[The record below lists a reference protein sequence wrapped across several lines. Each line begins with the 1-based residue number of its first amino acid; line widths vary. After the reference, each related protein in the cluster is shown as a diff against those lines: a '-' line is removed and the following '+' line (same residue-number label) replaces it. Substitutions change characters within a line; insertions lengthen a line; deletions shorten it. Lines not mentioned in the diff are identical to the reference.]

1 MRLRLVRPMKR
12 SGSANGYFEKRI
24 PADVAEAIAGRRYVV
39 PLTDAPEDRVMV
51 AIKAGQKSIR
61 FSLRSSIPSEIKQR
75 QAAAASFFEARFA
88 ELRDSRPV
96 ALSHR
101 EATALAGVLYAGWAE
116 GPDRSTTIAVD
127 VVSRHEMEVSRRL
140 EDREDE
146 EHMRGAA
153 EALEARLDAA
163 TPEEREEVL
172 GRLVD
177 RLMEREGFP
186 FVSPETR
193 RFLIDLFQRAL
204 VEGIQAHAKK
214 AGGDY
219 SPDPVA
225 ARFPAWEPLKRD
237 LPAPVKPALPAGKV
251 SLKGLV
257 EGWWK
262 EAEAA
267 GRTLSTYEG
276 AVAVFGRLSEFLKH
290 DDALRVTPEDI
301 IAFKDYRLASINPRT
316 KKRISAKTVKTS
328 DLSSLRTV
336 FEWAVINRKI
346 RENPAAKIT
355 VQASKSQRL
364 RAPDFTK
371 EEMAAILKHSDGVVL
386 GGAGAQTKAMYRWV
400 PWICAYTGARVGEI
414 VQLRKQDVWQ
424 DEGGAW
430 FITITPEAGTVK
442 TNEAREV
449 PLHGH
454 LLEKGFV
461 DYVRSCKDGYLFMTI
476 REDSTLRGTWRSK
489 KNRLT
494 EFVREAVADPHVQPN
509 HGWRH
514 TFKTIGI
521 EAGIQEKV
529 LDAICGHAP
538 ATVGRAYGSVTRRA
552 KVDSMTKYPR
562 YTFRQKS

>member
-1 MRLRLVRPMKR
+1 MKR

-75 QAAAASFFEARFA
+75 QASAASFFEARFA
-88 ELRDSRPV
+88 ELRESRPV
-96 ALSHR
+96 TLSHR

-116 GPDRSTTIAVD
+116 GPDRSTTIVVD
-127 VVSRHEMEVSRRL
+127 VVSRDEMEVSRRL
-140 EDREDE
+140 EERDDE
-146 EHMRGAA
+146 AHMSGAA
-153 EALEARLDAA
+153 EALSARLDAA
-163 TPEEREEVL
+163 LPEEREDIL
-172 GRLVD
+172 GRLID
-177 RLMEREGFP
+177 RLTEAEGLP
-186 FVSPETR
+186 YISAETR
-193 RFLIDLFQRAL
+193 RLILDLFPRAL
-204 VEGIQAHAKK
+204 IEGIEAHAKK

-219 SPDPVA
+219 SPHPA
-225 ARFPAWEPLKRD
+225 ASRFPVWEPPKQD
-237 LPAPVKPALPAGKV
+237 FPAQVKPTLPSGKV

-257 EGWWK
+257 EGWWN

-301 IAFKDYRLASINPRT
+301 LAFKDYRLASTNPRT

-328 DLSSLRTV
+328 DLSSLRTI
-336 FEWAVINRKI
+336 FEWAVVNRKI

-355 VQASKSQRL
+355 VQASKSPRL

-371 EEMAAILKHSDGVVL
+371 EEMAAILKHSDEVAL
-386 GGAGAQTKAMYRWV
+386 GGVGAQTKAMYRWV

-449 PLHGH
+449 PLHSH
-454 LLEKGFV
+454 LLEKGFL
-461 DYVRSCKDGYLFMTI
+461 DYVKSCENGYLFMTI

-494 EFVREAVADPHVQPN
+494 EFVREVVADPNVQPN

-521 EAGIQEKV
+521 EVGIQEKV

-538 ATVGRAYGSVTRRA
+538 ATVGRAYGSVTRKA
-552 KVDSMTKYPR
+552 KADAMAMYPP
-562 YTFRQKS
+562 YIFM